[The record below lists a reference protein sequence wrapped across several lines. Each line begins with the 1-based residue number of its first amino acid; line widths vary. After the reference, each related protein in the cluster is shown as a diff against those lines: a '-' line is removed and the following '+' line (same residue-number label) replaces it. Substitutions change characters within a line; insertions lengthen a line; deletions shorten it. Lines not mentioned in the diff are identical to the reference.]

1 MKILFVKFLLFGV
14 VVVAA
19 NAAVDGVPNEV
30 NNCQFYQQF
39 YENYKYFFA

>member
-30 NNCQFYQQF
+30 NNCRFYQQF
-39 YENYKYFFA
+39 TRITNTFFA